1 MTLED
6 YVEPADEAIN
16 DIFVPVLFGQT
27 ARLPDELRELFTR
40 PPAQE
45 GLGIPDMKAEFP
57 QQYAASKLI
66 IAPHVAAICTRSTFM
81 PVGEQTVEGLKR
93 QQQSLKTTAAAVTL
107 EEQDVILNKQ
117 QFRDALRFR
126 YNLPLADLPSHCACA
141 DRFTFSHSLSCK
153 KGGFAAQRHDG
164 IRNLLTSLL
173 SKVCKDVEV
182 EPHLL
187 PIDNEVFDLRS
198 TVTNPEARLDMKSGR
213 NIDLGTIENSY
224 CPTANL
230 MSISGRALQA

>member
-45 GLGIPDMKAEFP
+45 GLGIPDMKAEAP

-81 PVGEQTVEGLKR
+81 PVGEQTVEDLKR